1 LGGEMSD
8 KNALEGFNPEVV
20 LDRAE
25 QSHLA
30 SVVSQPGFAVIQK
43 IGKSIVD
50 QFVRVAINQKEDE
63 DVLKAHRN
71 AKIAAQIYTMLI
83 EHIKTEV
90 MMYIQIKDSEEPT
103 VVESGDNLELQDFNE
118 EEEPPIYE

>member
-1 LGGEMSD
+1 MSE
-8 KNALEGFNPEVV
+8 KNALEGFNPEIT

-25 QSHLA
+25 QSNLA
-30 SVVSQPGFAVIQK
+30 SIVSQPGFAVIQK

-71 AKIAAQIYTMLI
+71 AKIAAQIYTMMI
-83 EHIKTEV
+83 ERIKAEV
-90 MMYIQIKDSEEPT
+90 IIYVATQEQEQET
-103 VVESGDNLELQDFNE
+103 TVESIDNLELQDFVNE
-118 EEEPPIYE
+118 EGEPLAL